1 MTATVWTIGA
11 LLRWT
16 AGHFVQKGITSPR
29 LDAEVLLAHAL
40 GCRRIDLYVRS
51 EELADDELRARF
63 KGLIEKRI
71 QGWPVA
77 YLVGSKEFYLRTFA
91 VSPEVL
97 IPRPATE
104 TLVMTAIERLKVLET
119 PRVLEIGTGS
129 GCVAVSLAAH
139 LPSARLVATDRS
151 GEAIEVARSNA
162 SAHGV
167 TDRIEFRIGD
177 LWEPVGG
184 ATFEAVVCNP
194 PYIPTGAI
202 ARLAADVRE
211 YEPRAALDGGP
222 DGLTIIRRL
231 VAGAAGHLTPGGWL
245 LFEFGAGQEAAV
257 EQLVREREGLAM
269 DSIVADWDGVPR
281 VAVSS
286 RGAC

>member
-1 MTATVWTIGA
+1 MTVTVWTIGA

-16 AGHFVQKGITSPR
+16 AGHFVQKGIASPR

-51 EELADDELRARF
+51 EELADDGIRARF
-63 KGLIEKRI
+63 KELIEKRV

-77 YLVGSKEFYLRTFA
+77 YLVGSKEFYLRSFV
-91 VSPEVL
+91 VSPAVL

-104 TLVMTAIERLKVLET
+104 TLVMAAIEQLKSLESLH
-119 PRVLEIGTGS
+119 VLEIGTGS

-139 LPSARLVATDRS
+139 LPRARLVATDAS
-151 GEAIEVARSNA
+151 GKAIEVARGNA
-162 SAHGV
+162 AKHGV
-167 TDRIEFRIGD
+167 AERIEFRIGD

-194 PYIPTGAI
+194 PYIPTGDI
-202 ARLAADVRE
+202 ATLAVDVRE
-211 YEPRAALDGGP
+211 HEPRAALDGGP
-222 DGLTIIRRL
+222 DGLTVIRGL

-245 LFEFGAGQEAAV
+245 LFEFGAGQEGAV
-257 EQLVREREGLAM
+257 EQLVRGSGGLAFEA
-269 DSIVADWDGVPR
+269 IVADGDGIPR
-281 VAVSS
+281 VAVS
-286 RGAC
+286 RYLL